1 MNLTGLV
8 QRATV
13 WPLAVE
19 LGPHLRRPIHPE
31 VLGMDPHDLFSARS
45 ERAEGA
51 LRLAGQYVDGANC
64 STLQIGST
72 PKRPRWASM

>member
-1 MNLTGLV
+1 
-8 QRATV
+8 
-13 WPLAVE
+13 
-19 LGPHLRRPIHPE
+19 
-31 VLGMDPHDLFSARS
+31 MDPHDLFSARS